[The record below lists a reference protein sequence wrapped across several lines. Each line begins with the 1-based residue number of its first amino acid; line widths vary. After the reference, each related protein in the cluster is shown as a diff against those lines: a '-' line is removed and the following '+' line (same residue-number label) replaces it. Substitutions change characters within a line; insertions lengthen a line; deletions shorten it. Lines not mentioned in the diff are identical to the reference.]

1 MNIIYI
7 LKMEQKQI
15 LLNKIKNKD
24 QETMARTKFTKEIVI
39 TLCVFGHGN
48 IFFDMFLPEN
58 VKDNTV
64 VYPVAGPGLAS
75 WYPDPVNVCNN
86 DPNDPRYYEPEASIN
101 DACTITEKMTLSQLR
116 MHYAEYMNSNPTSYS
131 THTIM
136 KLFLEKYFK
145 KYSPFNTDDNEKRER
160 DEYREHLIS
169 EAGKSI
175 IPNYD
180 KIYNFSHFPESGKYF
195 MGVYILDIAIRV
207 GIIYDNEE
215 IKVNYFRRPQLED
228 IKPNYKNINLIYK
241 NGQLDY
247 IMFLKNAFPILYPE
261 YINDSEK
268 KNEYFRQYNQF
279 EDFIYNG
286 SIIFQLDSGTKFNR
300 LKKIT
305 LNEIYTICC
314 QFGKFNKMN
323 IIDFTC
329 NMCGVRG
336 SSRVVGTLAVKRE
349 FEEGEERAR
358 KRVKWGG
365 TKWGGT
371 KNRKRKKKNYKQNNI
386 KK

>member
-1 MNIIYI
+1 
-7 LKMEQKQI
+7 MEQKKI
-15 LLNKIKNKD
+15 LLDKIKNKEP
-24 QETMARTKFTKEIVI
+24 ETMTRTKFTKEIVI

-48 IFFDMFLPEN
+48 IFFNMFLPEI

-101 DACTITEKMTLSQLR
+101 DTCTITEKMTLAELR
-116 MHYAEYMNSNPTSYS
+116 KYYADYMHSNPTSYS

-136 KLFLEKYFK
+136 KLFLEKYLK
-145 KYSPFNTDDNEKRER
+145 KYIPEKTDDKGKRER

-180 KIYNFSHFPESGKYF
+180 KIYNFSHFTESGKYF
-195 MGVYILDIAIRV
+195 MGVYILDIAIRAA
-207 GIIYDNEE
+207 IIYNNEE
-215 IKVNYFRRPQLED
+215 IKVNYFRRPQLEE
-228 IKPNYKNINLIYK
+228 IVPNYKSINLIYK
-241 NGQLDY
+241 NGLLGY
-247 IMFLKNAFPILYPE
+247 IEFLKNAFPILYPE
-261 YINDSEK
+261 YNNSPEK
-268 KNEYFRQYNQF
+268 RDEYLAQYDRF
-279 EDFIYNG
+279 EDVVNDGRIVFE
-286 SIIFQLDSGTKFNR
+286 LDSGTKFNR

-314 QFGKFNKMN
+314 QFGKFNKMSL
-323 IIDFTC
+323 IDFTC
-329 NMCGVRG
+329 NVCGVRG

-349 FEEGEERAR
+349 FEEAEERAR
-358 KRVKWGG
+358 KRAKWGG
-365 TKWGGT
+365 KKLFTK
-371 KNRKRKKKNYKQNNI
+371 KYKYI
-386 KK
+386 